1 MRRYLPGLLNVLFA
15 ATSLLCAAEK
25 DSAKLA
31 PLDLGDI
38 AYTGGAFTQDGAH
51 FVYALLPKDKT
62 KASEIRAVEI
72 ASGKSESLGFAPL
85 MKPPPKDADM
95 FRWSLGVL
103 GAEND
108 LSLVYLAQY
117 GPDEDLP
124 NTATLVW
131 DVKKNA
137 AATAKSPDF
146 ESPQKAKAAG
156 GENVTLALK
165 ELDAIAEEARKKYQP
180 VTKLMEMLGK
190 KELTVEIAGEKGAAA
205 KSVKIDAT
213 AAYRELYAAAMADY
227 PKQSFPGDS
236 GEVLVNDS
244 ISPVARCGNWVF
256 VHCGFYAHYGIR
268 GRGYDRL
275 ALVNIADSR
284 VIICDGVGSYSASG
298 VRSGPIETAFVR
310 SPGGKCVMA
319 MSNNRLTLY
328 RLPE

>member
-1 MRRYLPGLLNVLFA
+1 MRRRIPWILNVLFA
-15 ATSLLCAAEK
+15 ATSLLSAAEK
-25 DSAKLA
+25 NAAQVA

-38 AYTGGAFTQDGAH
+38 AYTGGAFTKDGAH

-62 KASEIRAVEI
+62 KLSEIRAVEI
-72 ASGKSESLGFAPL
+72 ASGKSELLGEVPL
-85 MKPPPKDADM
+85 IKHQPKKEDM

-103 GAEND
+103 GADND

-117 GPDEDLP
+117 GPAEDLP
-124 NTATLVW
+124 NTAALVW
-131 DVKKNA
+131 DAKKNA
-137 AATAKSPDF
+137 AATAKSPEF
-146 ESPQKAKAAG
+146 ESAEKAKAAIG
-156 GENVTLALK
+156 KSVTLTQK
-165 ELDAIAEEARKKYQP
+165 ELDAAAEEARKKYQP

-190 KELTVEIAGEKGAAA
+190 KELTVEIAGENGAAA
-205 KSVKIDAT
+205 KSAKVDVT
-213 AAYRELYAAAMADY
+213 VAYRELYAAAMADY

-244 ISPVARCGNWVF
+244 ISPVAQCGNWVF

-275 ALVNIADSR
+275 ALVNVADSR
-284 VIICDGVGSYSASG
+284 VVVCEGVGSYSASG

-310 SPGGKCVMA
+310 SPDGKCVMA

-328 RLPE
+328 RVPE